1 MKTQEFDF
9 DIDVMRALLW
19 QHNQAPALH
28 SLLGQ
33 KQAWYDANHGQF
45 WNDWVRDVFDLR
57 TANRFGLT
65 LWSIILGIPLTVTL
79 PPSPTTK
86 KNWGFGTNN
95 KNFGHGNFGSLGS
108 TSAGLTVAQARLLL
122 RLRYF
127 QLICRPTVP
136 ETNRI
141 LASVFKEYG
150 RVYVLD
156 DNAMHMRYVFT
167 FAIPS
172 TISFVLNN
180 FDVLPRPAAV
190 ELEYLILTRPS
201 FGFGP
206 YNKNFNNGTFSA

>member
-1 MKTQEFDF
+1 MKKQEFAF
-9 DIDVMRALLW
+9 DVDVMRALLW
-19 QHNQAPALH
+19 QHNEAVGLH
-28 SLLGQ
+28 SVLGQ
-33 KQAWYDANHGQF
+33 KQAWYDANQKQF
-45 WNDWVRDVFDLR
+45 WLDWVRDVFDLR

-86 KNWGFGTNN
+86 KNWGFGTFN
-95 KNFGHGNFGSLGS
+95 KNFGNGNFGSLGS
-108 TSAGLTVAQARLLL
+108 SSAGLTVEQARLLL

-136 ETNRI
+136 EINRI
-141 LASVFKEYG
+141 MKSVFSEYG
-150 RVYVLD
+150 RVYALD
-156 DNAMHMRYVFT
+156 DLAMHIRYVFT
-167 FAIPS
+167 FVPPS

-190 ELEYLILTRPS
+190 ELEYLVLTRPA

-206 YNKNFNNGTFSA
+206 FNKNFENGTFAE